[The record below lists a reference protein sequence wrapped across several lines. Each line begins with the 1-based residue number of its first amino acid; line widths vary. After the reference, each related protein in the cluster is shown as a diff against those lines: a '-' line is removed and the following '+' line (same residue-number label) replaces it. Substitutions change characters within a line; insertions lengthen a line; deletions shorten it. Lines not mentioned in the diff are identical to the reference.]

1 MPSHRLIRRQPLA
14 DRIKAYLDPLD
25 FLLWLS
31 EQFDSDDWDQW
42 QRDWSMFIG
51 LAMNLV
57 MLIARANSGTQ
68 TGGEVDD
75 VFGEEYTETG
85 WLNWFC
91 TIVVHILSLLSIM
104 NATYTFYRKRHYRLF
119 ESSIEDK
126 PSTPSAHR
134 VRVDSSPVS
143 SSPLR
148 FLTQMLG
155 PSAAEARA
163 HPDAS
168 RDVWEISV
176 WDPIPIC
183 QTLFCLFS
191 PGHIVVYWLF
201 LPVLPQDPR
210 PSTTVVTTIALIAL
224 LSSQL
229 SILQKNFSQQAKD
242 STVIHKEV
250 LSEYDVKYVQPL
262 AKPLV
267 RDVGTQFS
275 SSHNSSKD
283 HSPLESRANSV
294 DTYIP
299 TFVVNRG
306 YKTRPNPN
314 YADHYNPDG
323 ARLRAIT
330 PSRSLP
336 NGVLPSYQTPVH
348 LRDVSSPIQPR
359 TAIRQP
365 QARKTVDAGT
375 GGGGGSLGV
384 YSHAQSPLKKA
395 TSMHFSG
402 RRGEK
407 ERSSSP
413 FKREGSPLKRTS
425 VPGGSTSTAPNLHW
439 PQLNDTS
446 TRRESGRF

>member
-1 MPSHRLIRRQPLA
+1 
-14 DRIKAYLDPLD
+14 LDPLD

-42 QRDWSMFIG
+42 QRDWATPIG
-51 LAMNLV
+51 LAANLV
-57 MLIARANSGTQ
+57 MLIARANSGSRRS
-68 TGGEVDD
+68 GEVDD
-75 VFGEEYTETG
+75 VFGEDYTGTG
-85 WLNWFC
+85 WLSWFS
-91 TIVVHILSLLSIM
+91 TFVVHVLSLLSFM
-104 NATYTFYRKRHYRLF
+104 NAAYTFYRQRHYRLF
-119 ESSIEDK
+119 ERSVENK

-134 VRVDSSPVS
+134 VRVDSSPAS

-148 FLTQMLG
+148 FLTNILG
-155 PSAAEARA
+155 PTEAQARA

-201 LPVLPQDPR
+201 LPALPQDPR

-224 LSSQL
+224 LSIQL
-229 SILQKNFSQQAKD
+229 TILQKSFSQQAKD

-250 LSEYDVKYVQPL
+250 LNEYDVKYVQPL

-275 SSHNSSKD
+275 SSHHSSRG
-283 HSPLESRANSV
+283 HSPLESKTNSV
-294 DTYIP
+294 DTYVP
-299 TFVVNRG
+299 VFVVNRG
-306 YKTRPNPN
+306 YKNRPNPN
-314 YADHYNPDG
+314 YVDHFDPDG

-330 PSRSLP
+330 PSRSVS
-336 NGVLPSYQTPVH
+336 NGVVPSFETPAH
-348 LRDVSSPIQPR
+348 LRDVSSPIQPK

-365 QARKTVDAGT
+365 QTRTNRDAGT
-375 GGGGGSLGV
+375 GGGGSLGV

-395 TSMHFSG
+395 ASMQFSS
-402 RRGEK
+402 RQGEK

-413 FKREGSPLKRTS
+413 FKRESSPMKRTS
-425 VPGGSTSTAPNLHW
+425 VPGGLTGTTANLNW
-439 PQLNDTS
+439 PHLHNAS
-446 TRRESGRF
+446 ARRESGRF